1 MKAEQAVQNLR
12 KVFDDDDDDERR
24 RSNELWEENAR
35 SIAEER
41 RLADELNG

>member
-12 KVFDDDDDDERR
+12 KVFDDDDDERR